1 MKKKFLLISLLIIY
15 FSNLFANEKV
25 FFEEG
30 KNFFLE
36 KSMTMQNSNLKK
48 ILFSI
53 LKMKNLIYI

>member
-1 MKKKFLLISLLIIY
+1 MKKKIFTYMMTIIY
-15 FSNLFANEKV
+15 FQICLQNEKSI
-25 FFEEG
+25 FEEG
-30 KNFFLE
+30 KKLFLE